1 MKTLCFNTSDSLA
14 EISLI
19 DDNQTK
25 TEYVAGPH
33 SEKLMTKVDEL
44 LTANNLMITD
54 IDCFSVVVG
63 PGSFTGIRIA
73 VASVKGVCVVTS
85 PKLVSIN
92 NFDLVAFNVN
102 DDKFLVV
109 LESGNEDKY
118 TALYENGICKK
129 ICCRNNEQILEYI
142 NSENIKAYA
151 DLSQKEK
158 LELDIDYIELNKT
171 TLVEL
176 TKQKIQSGEFVGIND
191 LAPLYVKLSQAE
203 RVRSEKILAEM
214 EIVKAENVAKLMEIE
229 SQCFSFDAFSE
240 QTFKEELSLENKYY
254 YLAKWQGKNIGYI
267 GFETNIDDMSL
278 QKVAVLEDY
287 RNCGVATK
295 LLEFS
300 LEQKQLLKKDR
311 YFLEVDEN
319 NQNALKLYQKLG
331 FEVISKREKYY
342 KNGDACLLME
352 YKGNK

>member
-1 MKTLCFNTSDSLA
+1 MQQQPST
-14 EISLI
+14 
-19 DDNQTK
+19 
-25 TEYVAGPH
+25 
-33 SEKLMTKVDEL
+33 
-44 LTANNLMITD
+44 
-54 IDCFSVVVG
+54 
-63 PGSFTGIRIA
+63 
-73 VASVKGVCVVTS
+73 
-85 PKLVSIN
+85 
-92 NFDLVAFNVN
+92 
-102 DDKFLVV
+102 
-109 LESGNEDKY
+109 
-118 TALYENGICKK
+118 
-129 ICCRNNEQILEYI
+129 
-142 NSENIKAYA
+142 
-151 DLSQKEK
+151 
-158 LELDIDYIELNKT
+158 
-171 TLVEL
+171 L

-300 LEQKQLLKKDR
+300 L
-311 YFLEVDEN
+311 
-319 NQNALKLYQKLG
+319 
-331 FEVISKREKYY
+331 
-342 KNGDACLLME
+342 
-352 YKGNK
+352 